1 MSDYLRA
8 VRPLGDSDPWTPLD
22 RKDSSRGA
30 VETSSGTLSF
40 QAIIPV
46 AGIDMLWRSSERS
59 IRDSVQNSLSIARN
73 RGHPSV
79 ALPLIGAGSGG
90 KQAEVQSIIEDELT

>member
-1 MSDYLRA
+1 
-8 VRPLGDSDPWTPLD
+8 
-22 RKDSSRGA
+22 
-30 VETSSGTLSF
+30 
-40 QAIIPV
+40 
-46 AGIDMLWRSSERS
+46 MLWRSSERS